1 MGDLETIDL
10 VYVLLVRD
18 FYDREY
24 HIEGVY
30 RKKED
35 AQAAAESYEGQ
46 EPEIREEYVF

>member
-1 MGDLETIDL
+1 MALEKST
-10 VYVLLVRD
+10 VYILLVRD

-46 EPEIREEYVF
+46 ELEIREEYVF

>member
-1 MGDLETIDL
+1 MEDLETIDL

-35 AQAAAESYEGQ
+35 A
-46 EPEIREEYVF
+46 